1 MNSKSLIWIGVA
13 VGSTIGA
20 YIPALWG
27 AGVLSFSS
35 IILSMFGGL
44 AGIWAGFKLGQMI

>member
-13 VGSTIGA
+13 IGSTIGA

-27 AGVLSFSS
+27 ASVFSMSS
-35 IILSMFGGL
+35 IFLSAVGGI
-44 AGIWAGFKLGQMI
+44 AGIWAGWRLGQMI

>member
-1 MNSKSLIWIGVA
+1 MNSKSLIWIGIA

-35 IILSMFGGL
+35 IIFSTLGGF
-44 AGIWAGFKLGQMI
+44 AGIWAGYKLGQMI